1 MQALAYP
8 PRVLRARPAW
18 IVSLAL
24 ACAGPP
30 PLPPGVPAGPL
41 LGDSLA
47 TLLAKLPHPDEAG
60 PTVEVTELRLLAVD
74 AQPWAALAVADAER
88 ASGAVGVIAGRR
100 CVAWQ
105 GTRRLRMDRASWFLL
120 RDGQLVAFDH
130 DGFAAHCAPR
140 PLFEPASAAD
150 VPLERMLARYVSQRW
165 TSDAVPAEDRL
176 ARGLRLLA
184 QGREDDAWTELRAL
198 DLRIDEL
205 ARRQVEANTGAAAE
219 TSALREEEERLRP
232 QRAELQRALRGDP
245 STTMG
250 EL

>member
-1 MQALAYP
+1 M
-8 PRVLRARPAW
+8 LRARPAW
-18 IVSLAL
+18 IVWLAL

-30 PLPPGVPAGPL
+30 PLPPGVPASPL
-41 LGDSLA
+41 LGDSLGA
-47 TLLAKLPHPDEAG
+47 LLAKLPHPDEAG
-60 PTVEVTELRLLAVD
+60 STVQVTELRLLAVD
-74 AQPWAALAVADAER
+74 GQLWTALDLSDAER

-100 CVAWQ
+100 CVVWQ
-105 GTRRLRMDRASWFLL
+105 GVRRLRMDRASWFLL
-120 RDGQLVAFDH
+120 RGGQLVAFDH
-130 DGFAAHCAPR
+130 DGFAADCAPR
-140 PLFEPASAAD
+140 ALFEPASAGD

-165 TSDAVPAEDRL
+165 PSDAIPAEDRL

-205 ARRQVEANTGAAAE
+205 ARRQVAADTGDAAE
-219 TSALREEEERLRP
+219 ASALREEEARLRP

-245 STTMG
+245 TTTMG